1 MLNPRLAL
9 AEPLV
14 SEARSALCGSRKR
27 FLSLS
32 FLVSLALAVLW
43 TLVPCTR
50 IRSSSSP
57 VTLPEKKKPMTTQER
72 LRAKVEEMEK
82 KEAAE
87 KAEVS
92 KKEGNEL
99 FAAGDNLGALAKFS
113 EGIAVDPKNHIL
125 YSNRCACNLKLL
137 RTRDAVSDATKCTEL
152 KSDWAKGWKRLGD
165 ALFADKQS
173 VEAIK
178 AYQKGLELEPKDPG
192 LLEGL
197 ALVEPVAQKQKEKE
211 EAEAAEEAA
220 AKAKQAAEEAARA
233 AAEPKEL
240 EPVIGIDLG
249 TTFSCVAV
257 WGKDGPEILTDEDG
271 SRTMPSYVS
280 WAPSGERFIGQR
292 AKASA
297 ARHAKTTVYDVK
309 RIIGQRTSDEAVKK
323 EMKRFPFPV
332 VEGPEG
338 KPLIEVEIREGEK
351 KRFAPEEISAMVLGR
366 MKQVAERAL
375 KRSVKKAVV
384 TVPAYFNDAQRQ
396 ATKNAGAIAGLEV
409 LRIINEPTAAALA
422 YGMDQFS
429 HSKKG
434 VNVLIF
440 DLGGGTFD
448 VTTLHIEGGVFDV
461 LATGGDTQL
470 GGEDFDN
477 ALVDWLKA
485 ELKKTKKLEISD
497 AKSLAKL
504 KAAAEHAKR
513 LISSAG
519 KTTVEI
525 EVEGN
530 PYSVDVTRA
539 QFEALNAKIFNR
551 TLDTVKAVIKDSKL
565 TASEIDDVVLVGGST
580 RVPRVQ
586 ELLSDFFGGRQ
597 LCRSINPDEAV
608 AVGAAVQGA
617 ILSGAR
623 TTFLNS
629 IVLVDVTPLSLGV
642 EVNGAHMSA
651 IIPRNSKVPCR
662 KSSMYTTDSN
672 YQEELDVRI
681 FEGERPNTCDN
692 HLLGDFRISGIERA
706 KRGEPK
712 IEVTFELDTNGLLK
726 VTAKDKKTE
735 AAADCTISNACKGL
749 SEDEISR
756 MVEEADKFA
765 QQDEELRHKI
775 ELKNELQSVA
785 YDMREHHAEL
795 ADETLDWLE
804 NLDLVT
810 CKLESL
816 ELRRRNLER
825 KASTS

>member
-1 MLNPRLAL
+1 
-9 AEPLV
+9 
-14 SEARSALCGSRKR
+14 
-27 FLSLS
+27 
-32 FLVSLALAVLW
+32 
-43 TLVPCTR
+43 
-50 IRSSSSP
+50 
-57 VTLPEKKKPMTTQER
+57 MTTQER
-72 LRAKVEEMEK
+72 LKAKVEEMERQ
-82 KEAAE
+82 EAAAA
-87 KAEVS
+87 AEER
-92 KKEGNEL
+92 KKEGNDL
-99 FAAGDNLGALAKFS
+99 FAAGDNLGAVEKFS
-113 EGIAVDPKNHIL
+113 EGIKADPSNHIL
-125 YSNRCACNLKLL
+125 FSNRCAANLKLM
-137 RTRDAVSDATKCTEL
+137 RTRDAVSDGTKCTEL
-152 KSDWAKGWKRLGD
+152 KADWAKGWKRLGD
-165 ALFADKQS
+165 AFFADRQS
-173 VEAIK
+173 MAAIE

-197 ALVEPVAQKQKEKE
+197 ALVEPVAKKEKE
-211 EAEAAEEAA
+211 AKETEEEAEAA
-220 AKAKQAAEEAARA
+220 AKAKLAADEAARA

-292 AKASA
+292 AKTSA
-297 ARHAKTTVYDVK
+297 ARYTRSTVYDVK

-323 EMKRFPFPV
+323 EIQRFPFPV
-332 VEGPEG
+332 VEGPAG

-351 KRFAPEEISAMVLGR
+351 KRFAPEEISAMILGR

-375 KRSVKKAVV
+375 QRSVKKAVV

-422 YGMDQFS
+422 YGMDQLS
-429 HSKKG
+429 HTKKG

-477 ALVDWLKA
+477 ALVDWLRA
-485 ELKKTKKLEISD
+485 EIKKTRKVDISD

-513 LISSAG
+513 VISTSG
-519 KTTVEI
+519 SSTVEI
-525 EVEGN
+525 EVEGS

-565 TASEIDDVVLVGGST
+565 TPSEIDDIVLVGGST

-586 ELLSDFFGGRQ
+586 ELLSDFFSGRQ

-617 ILSGAR
+617 ILSGQR
-623 TTFLNS
+623 STFLNS

-642 EVNGAHMSA
+642 EVHGAHMSA
-651 IIPRNSKVPCR
+651 IIPRNTKVPCR
-662 KSSMYTTDSN
+662 TNSMYTTDTN

-681 FEGERPNTCDN
+681 FEGERPNTEDN

-712 IEVTFELDTNGLLK
+712 VEVTFELDTNGLLK

-735 AAADCTISNACKGL
+735 AVADCTISNACKGL
-749 SEDEISR
+749 AEDEITR
-756 MVEEADKFA
+756 MVEEAEKFA

-785 YDMREHHAEL
+785 YDMREKHTEL
-795 ADETLDWLE
+795 ADETLNWLDD
-804 NLDLVT
+804 LDLVT

-816 ELRRRNLER
+816 ELRRRTLER